1 MEFTTIL
8 TLIFIVLKLTNVI
21 DWSWWGVLAPSYIC
35 GAIQIIVIL
44 GCYLK
49 TLYDNK
55 YRK

>member
-1 MEFTTIL
+1 MEFTTVL

-21 DWSWWGVLAPSYIC
+21 DWSWWGVLAPLYIC
-35 GAIQIIVIL
+35 GAIQIIVVL

-49 TLYDNK
+49 TSYDNK